1 MTLRASTIGI
11 DIGGTNLRAAR
22 IASDGSIEERISERI
37 TREPRGVTE
46 RVIELVRALDKPS
59 VVAIGVGVPGRVDA
73 HRRQVLSGGYLNLS
87 GVHFAEDV
95 EAAIGKP
102 VSIDNDC
109 NMALVAEIAVG
120 AAMRR
125 EHVVMFT
132 IGTGIGGAVV
142 LDGKIVRGRMTAGQF
157 GHLTVEVDGLPCAC
171 GRLGCVETTSSGLAL
186 ARLIAE
192 AGLPPNLTV
201 EDLFAREGD
210 GDEVAANVLTQWIRP
225 LRAAIDSTVAAF
237 APELVLL
244 GGGLGHA
251 AHRALARAPAL
262 ADWYRCEVE
271 KAELGDDAGVIGG
284 GLSALIEFIEA
295 NSALHLRSQG
305 YAKPREVKP

>member
-22 IASDGSIEERISERI
+22 IGSDGSIEARISERT
-37 TREPRGVTE
+37 TRDPGVVTE
-46 RVIELVRALDKPS
+46 RVIEMVRALDRPS
-59 VVAIGVGVPGRVDA
+59 VVAIGIGVPGRVDA
-73 HRRQVLSGGYLNLS
+73 RRRQVLSGGYLDLS
-87 GVHFAEDV
+87 GCRFAEEI

-109 NMALVAEIAVG
+109 NMALVAEIATG

-125 EHVVMFT
+125 ENVVMFT

-142 LDGKIVRGRMTAGQF
+142 LDGKIVRGRMTAGQL

-171 GRLGCVETTSSGLAL
+171 GRRGCVETTSSGLAL
-186 ARLIAE
+186 ARLIADS
-192 AGLPPNLTV
+192 GLPADTVV
-201 EDLFAREGD
+201 EDLFAREAA
-210 GDEVAANVLTQWIRP
+210 GDEIAAGVLTRWIRP
-225 LRAAIDSTVAAF
+225 LRAAIDTTVAAF

-295 NSALHLRSQG
+295 NSTPL
-305 YAKPREVKP
+305 PRGFVGARGAEA